1 METMMDPYLPSRLVH
16 YIMSLFNLLI
26 LQFILLWHP
35 FTIQNHSIPV
45 LLLDLLCHPLSQ
57 LQDQP
62 FITMELEP
70 LQWYMTFTILQSLI
84 ILSLLCLFI
93 TVLFTQLSPITL
105 DITASIKR
113 FTILDMLNTMLT
125 IKHTIP

>member
-35 FTIQNHSIPV
+35 FTILNHSITV
-45 LLLDLLCHPLSQ
+45 LLLDLLCHQLSQ

-62 FITMELEP
+62 SITMELEH

-84 ILSLLCLFI
+84 ILSLLYLFI
-93 TVLFTQLSPITL
+93 TVLFTQLNPITS

-125 IKHTIP
+125 IKHIIP

>member
-35 FTIQNHSIPV
+35 FTILNHSITV
-45 LLLDLLCHPLSQ
+45 LLWDLLCHPLSQ

-70 LQWYMTFTILQSLI
+70 LQWCMTFIILQSLI
-84 ILSLLCLFI
+84 ILSLLCQFI

-125 IKHTIP
+125 SKNTIP